1 MHLKKQRTFM
11 GYQQKVLPLQSLFRK
26 HGNIASSEEREMG
39 KSLTASSLGIPQDGN
54 VARVRGCSGAIR
66 IACPPSF
73 LHLSY
78 WKGQIS
84 TRHSFEHPQPIGAQA
99 TCVSPKQTQ
108 TTGGFDID
116 YQWLRRGTGGTPTCV
131 YVYSPIVESIQN
143 IQQPSP
149 NFNTYSRRTL
159 RGDANMRFS
168 HSLHNH
174 LSLNRLQ
181 HPRVIK
187 HATFHIQHEITRI
200 SLCKRYAFALRY
212 MVFRHAI
219 HGLWCLDTWSFAT
232 R

>member
-1 MHLKKQRTFM
+1 MATS
-11 GYQQKVLPLQSLFRK
+11 LPLKNEKWASLLRP
-26 HGNIASSEEREMG
+26 APSE
-39 KSLTASSLGIPQDGN
+39 SPQDGN

-73 LHLSY
+73 LYLSY

-99 TCVSPKQTQ
+99 TCVSPKRTQ

-116 YQWLRRGTGGTPTCV
+116 YQRLRRGTGGIPTCV
-131 YVYSPIVESIQN
+131 YAYSPIVESIQN

-149 NFNTYSRRTL
+149 NFNTYSRRAL

-168 HSLHNH
+168 RTLHNH
-174 LSLNRLQ
+174 LSLNGLQ
-181 HPRVIK
+181 HSRVIK

-200 SLCKRYAFALRY
+200 GLRERYAFVLRY
-212 MVFRHAI
+212 MVFRKAI
-219 HGLWCLDTWSFAT
+219 YGLWCLDTWSFAT

>member
-1 MHLKKQRTFM
+1 MATS
-11 GYQQKVLPLQSLFRK
+11 LPLKNEKWASLLRP
-26 HGNIASSEEREMG
+26 APSE
-39 KSLTASSLGIPQDGN
+39 SPQDGN

-73 LHLSY
+73 LYLSY

-84 TRHSFEHPQPIGAQA
+84 TRHSFEHPQPTGAQA
-99 TCVSPKQTQ
+99 TCVSPKRTQ
-108 TTGGFDID
+108 TIGGFDID
-116 YQWLRRGTGGTPTCV
+116 NQRLRRGTGGTPTCV
-131 YVYSPIVESIQN
+131 YAYSPIVESIQN

-149 NFNTYSRRTL
+149 NFNTYSRRAL

-168 HSLHNH
+168 HTLHNH

-200 SLCKRYAFALRY
+200 SLCERYAFALRY
-212 MVFRHAI
+212 MAFRNAI
-219 HGLWCLDTWSFAT
+219 HGLWCLDTWSFVM